1 MSTRKKHYKIS
12 NGEVQLAVSETGQG
26 QALLFFNGGG
36 ATQVSWKRLIHEL
49 RGPYRLVTFD
59 FRNHGEATRS
69 PHVSFERFLSDAEAM
84 MDKVAGP
91 RPLVV
96 GWSLGADLA
105 VWYAAAHPGRVAG
118 LFLIDGAVPV
128 NLVADPEDVKRRL
141 DTPAMK
147 FGPLLLSLVG
157 MGYRLTPSEFAT
169 LTIELNTRREQ
180 LLSAYDQLDCPV
192 ELVLATKS
200 AGEKGERA
208 ERNNALWRAGG
219 EQLAR
224 LYPALSLQWVDNT
237 HLLPFKEPTTLARSL
252 DAFVQRIQADSPIPT
267 GNQQPSQATPG
278 LGNTANGRE
287 GMRHEPSRQVKAHEA
302 MDRLRAGSSDRSRP
316 SG

>member
-1 MSTRKKHYKIS
+1 MSIKEKHYKIS

-26 QALLFFNGGG
+26 QTLLFFNGGG

-49 RGPYRLVTFD
+49 REPYRFVTFD
-59 FRNHGEATRS
+59 FRNHGKTTRS
-69 PHVSFERFLSDAEAM
+69 SDVSFKDFLSDAEVI
-84 MDKVAGP
+84 MDQVAGE

-105 VWYAAAHPGRVAG
+105 IWYAAAHPGRAAG

-147 FGPLLLSLVG
+147 FGPLLLSLIG
-157 MGYRLTPSEFAT
+157 MGYRLTPSEYAA

-192 ELVLATKS
+192 ELILATKS
-200 AGEKGERA
+200 AGEKGARA
-208 ERNNALWRAGG
+208 ERNNALWRTGS
-219 EQLAR
+219 EKLAR
-224 LYPALSLQWVDNT
+224 LYPAYSLQWVDNT

-252 DAFVQRIQADSPIPT
+252 DAFAQRI
-267 GNQQPSQATPG
+267 
-278 LGNTANGRE
+278 
-287 GMRHEPSRQVKAHEA
+287 
-302 MDRLRAGSSDRSRP
+302 RAGSPSQQETSDHHRLP
-316 SG
+316 NV

>member
-1 MSTRKKHYKIS
+1 MSIKEKHYKIS

-26 QALLFFNGGG
+26 QTLLFFNGGG

-49 RGPYRLVTFD
+49 HGPYRLVTFD
-59 FRNHGEATRS
+59 FRNHGKTTRS
-69 PHVSFERFLSDAEAM
+69 SDVSFKRFLSDTEAV

-105 VWYAAAHPGRVAG
+105 VWYAATHPGRVAG

-157 MGYRLTPSEFAT
+157 MGYRLTPSEYAA
-169 LTIELNTRREQ
+169 LTIELNMHREQ
-180 LLSAYDQLDCPV
+180 LLSAYDRLI
-192 ELVLATKS
+192 VLSNWSWQRNLLGKRERVLSATMRGGGLAVNNS
-200 AGEKGERA
+200 RA
-208 ERNNALWRAGG
+208 CTRHI
-219 EQLAR
+219 
-224 LYPALSLQWVDNT
+224 LSSGWT
-237 HLLPFKEPTTLARSL
+237 TPTSFRSK
-252 DAFVQRIQADSPIPT
+252 
-267 GNQQPSQATPG
+267 NQQRSHDLSTRLPNAFGLALPPNRKPATITGCP
-278 LGNTANGRE
+278 R
-287 GMRHEPSRQVKAHEA
+287 SRQHSKW
-302 MDRLRAGSSDRSRP
+302 RGGSATRTMKGDESA
-316 SG
+316 

>member
-1 MSTRKKHYKIS
+1 MSIKEKHYKIS

-26 QALLFFNGGG
+26 QTLLFFNGGG

-49 RGPYRLVTFD
+49 REPYRFVTFD
-59 FRNHGEATRS
+59 FRNHGKTTRS
-69 PHVSFERFLSDAEAM
+69 SDVSFKDFLSDAEVI
-84 MDKVAGP
+84 MDQVAGE

-105 VWYAAAHPGRVAG
+105 IWYAAAHPGRAAG

-147 FGPLLLSLVG
+147 FGPLLLSLIG
-157 MGYRLTPSEFAT
+157 MGYRLTPSEYAA

-192 ELVLATKS
+192 ELILATKS
-200 AGEKGERA
+200 AGEKGARA
-208 ERNNALWRAGG
+208 ERNNALWRTGS
-219 EQLAR
+219 EKLAR
-224 LYPALSLQWVDNT
+224 LYPAYSLQWVDNT

-252 DAFVQRIQADSPIPT
+252 DAFAQRI
-267 GNQQPSQATPG
+267 
-278 LGNTANGRE
+278 
-287 GMRHEPSRQVKAHEA
+287 
-302 MDRLRAGSSDRSRP
+302 RAGSPSQQETSDHHRLP
-316 SG
+316 QV

>member
-1 MSTRKKHYKIS
+1 MSIKEKHYKIS

-26 QALLFFNGGG
+26 QTLLFFNGGG

-49 RGPYRLVTFD
+49 REPYRFVTFD
-59 FRNHGEATRS
+59 FRNHGKTTHS
-69 PHVSFERFLSDAEAM
+69 SDVSFKGFLSDAQVI
-84 MDKVAGP
+84 MDQVAGD

-157 MGYRLTPSEFAT
+157 MGYRLTPSEFAA
-169 LTIELNTRREQ
+169 LTIELNTHREQ

-200 AGEKGERA
+200 AGEKGARA
-208 ERNNALWRAGG
+208 ERNNALWRAGS
-219 EQLAR
+219 EKLAR
-224 LYPALSLQWVDNT
+224 LYPAYSLQWVDNT

-252 DAFVQRIQADSPIPT
+252 DSFAQRI
-267 GNQQPSQATPG
+267 
-278 LGNTANGRE
+278 
-287 GMRHEPSRQVKAHEA
+287 
-302 MDRLRAGSSDRSRP
+302 RAGSPSQQETSDHHRLP
-316 SG
+316 QV

>member
-1 MSTRKKHYKIS
+1 MSTRKKHSRIS

-26 QALLFFNGGG
+26 QTLLFFNGGG
-36 ATQVSWKRLIHEL
+36 ATQVSWKRLIGEL
-49 RGPYRLVTFD
+49 RGSYRLVTFD
-59 FRNHGEATRS
+59 FRNHGKTTRS
-69 PHVSFERFLSDAEAM
+69 SDVSLKGFLSDAEAM
-84 MDKVAGP
+84 MDQVAGP

-105 VWYAAAHPGRVAG
+105 VWYAAAHPGSVAG

-169 LTIELNTRREQ
+169 LTIELNMRREQ

-200 AGEKGERA
+200 AGEKGIHA
-208 ERNNALWRAGG
+208 ERNNELWRAGG

-224 LYPALSLQWVDNT
+224 LYPTFSLQWVDNT
-237 HLLPFKEPTTLARSL
+237 HLLPFKEPIALARAL
-252 DAFVQRIQADSPIPT
+252 DTFAQRIEAGSPIPA
-267 GNQQPSQATPG
+267 GEQRLSQAASVSATQSME
-278 LGNTANGRE
+278 GNECGTN
-287 GMRHEPSRQVKAHEA
+287 HQ
-302 MDRLRAGSSDRSRP
+302 DR
-316 SG
+316 